1 MRVSIQLEMH
11 NKWLKYFAEMRM
23 EVMPM
28 QNNEAKDWG
37 RLIKYHHQPMK
48 FFIAISRQVP
58 VIDEH
63 CLRVKWCVS
72 T

>member
-1 MRVSIQLEMH
+1 
-11 NKWLKYFAEMRM
+11 MRM
-23 EVMPM
+23 EVITM

-48 FFIAISRQVP
+48 FFIAISRQTL

-63 CLRVKWCVS
+63 YLRVKWCIS
-72 T
+72 A